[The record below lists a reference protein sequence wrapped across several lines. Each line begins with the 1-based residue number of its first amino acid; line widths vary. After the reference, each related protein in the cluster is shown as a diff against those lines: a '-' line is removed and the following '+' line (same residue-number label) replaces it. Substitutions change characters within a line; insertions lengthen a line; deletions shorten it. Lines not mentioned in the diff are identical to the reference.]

1 MNQVPPVG
9 FKKDGE
15 PATQFD
21 PKARTNSFSLRPS
34 LYRAKPTSDN
44 IHCTPN
50 ILVHLRARGGEA
62 GQGDQVAQ
70 ASWGARRA
78 RQVQAIVRG
87 RKIQV
92 RPPPTPIPFRQCRLI
107 LPSLG
112 NKSNGPEKTSPD
124 PGRPK
129 TLERAPAA
137 RTAKPANRQ
146 MDGNCTFT
154 GENLRPGEGLHCA
167 LLPPRRKPMQATCEA
182 CPNREPGLDHTGQ
195 SHLRVPEKSTSHT
208 TAKT

>member
-1 MNQVPPVG
+1 
-9 FKKDGE
+9 
-15 PATQFD
+15 
-21 PKARTNSFSLRPS
+21 
-34 LYRAKPTSDN
+34 
-44 IHCTPN
+44 
-50 ILVHLRARGGEA
+50 
-62 GQGDQVAQ
+62 
-70 ASWGARRA
+70 
-78 RQVQAIVRG
+78 
-87 RKIQV
+87 V
-92 RPPPTPIPFRQCRLI
+92 RPPPTPITFRQCRLI

-195 SHLRVPEKSTSHT
+195 SHLRVPEKSTST
-208 TAKT
+208 QPPRPDQGNDPTGPPTAKPRRGANGHCFKPMYLQPRALAVPKGKRAGHVLRQEQPIPTEETQSPLDNRPEKRQGRRGQH